1 MSFKHGMFVPVVSV
15 LGTLINYDDDDNNA
29 KAKKK
34 QNKKNNWVYEKNN
47 SSAWRF
53 LVHLFDVQCTT
64 TAWNLPMRRFM

>member
-34 QNKKNNWVYEKNN
+34 KTKKTIG
-47 SSAWRF
+47 
-53 LVHLFDVQCTT
+53 C
-64 TAWNLPMRRFM
+64 MRKTIALHDAF

>member
-34 QNKKNNWVYEKNN
+34 TKKKKQLGV
-47 SSAWRF
+47 
-53 LVHLFDVQCTT
+53 
-64 TAWNLPMRRFM
+64 